1 MRRVGCII
9 CEMRRWDEEGYG
21 EERRGKERRGE
32 ERRGVKMGDR
42 SVKLSCFVLNR

>member
-9 CEMRRWDEEGYG
+9 CEMRGWDEQEYV
-21 EERRGKERRGE
+21 EERRGEERRGE

-42 SVKLSCFVLNR
+42 SVKPSCFVFNR